1 MKIKFLKDE
10 DFTNYRKPSMFIGFP
25 YCDFKCNRDSGKEV
39 CQNMSLIKEPNIEIE
54 PDTIVNRYIENSITC
69 AIVMGGLEP
78 FNSYEDLYSLI
89 KRLREKTKDDIVIY
103 TGYYMTEIIDK
114 ILKDYGNLNGNRPTN
129 RRNAVGRGSNGGNVA
144 VRRKNSRNR
153 PSEALLNCLRNIAE
167 ISDRTRA
174 DLNES
179 AFSMPETDLEA
190 EGM

>member
-1 MKIKFLKDE
+1 MLIKFLKDE

-54 PDTIVNRYIENSITC
+54 PDTIINRYIENSITC

-89 KRLREKTKDDIVIY
+89 KGLREKTNDDIVIY

-114 ILKDYGNLNGNRPTN
+114 IIELEKFDNIIVKFGRYAPNRGPHYEPLLGVHLASDTQY
-129 RRNAVGRGSNGGNVA
+129 A
-144 VRRKNSRNR
+144 VR
-153 PSEALLNCLRNIAE
+153 
-167 ISDRTRA
+167 
-174 DLNES
+174 LNEY
-179 AFSMPETDLEA
+179 
-190 EGM
+190 

>member
-89 KRLREKTKDDIVIY
+89 KGLREKTKDDIVIY

-114 ILKDYGNLNGNRPTN
+114 IIELEKFDNIIVKFGRYTPNRESHYEPLLGVHLASDTQY
-129 RRNAVGRGSNGGNVA
+129 A
-144 VRRKNSRNR
+144 VR
-153 PSEALLNCLRNIAE
+153 
-167 ISDRTRA
+167 
-174 DLNES
+174 LNEY
-179 AFSMPETDLEA
+179 
-190 EGM
+190 

>member
-1 MKIKFLKDE
+1 MLIKFLKDE

-89 KRLREKTKDDIVIY
+89 KGLREKTNDDIVIY
-103 TGYYMTEIIDK
+103 TGYYASEIMDK
-114 ILKDYGNLNGNRPTN
+114 IIELKQFKNIIIKFGRYFPGDTSHYEPLLGVHLASDGQYAVNLN
-129 RRNAVGRGSNGGNVA
+129 
-144 VRRKNSRNR
+144 
-153 PSEALLNCLRNIAE
+153 EY
-167 ISDRTRA
+167 
-174 DLNES
+174 
-179 AFSMPETDLEA
+179 
-190 EGM
+190 

>member
-89 KRLREKTKDDIVIY
+89 KRLREKTNDDIVIY
-103 TGYYMTEIIDK
+103 TGYYASEIMDK
-114 ILKDYGNLNGNRPTN
+114 IIELKQFKNIIIKFGRYFPSDTSHYEPLLGVRLASNGQYAVNLN
-129 RRNAVGRGSNGGNVA
+129 
-144 VRRKNSRNR
+144 
-153 PSEALLNCLRNIAE
+153 EY
-167 ISDRTRA
+167 
-174 DLNES
+174 
-179 AFSMPETDLEA
+179 
-190 EGM
+190 